1 VQSITRS
8 HAESRSILWPS
19 ITRPLRLGPCPGG
32 PPADW
37 LVCACARHGGRRR
50 RTAAAGPGGHQ
61 PAAGV
66 ARAALPR
73 PATGLRCCTRQ
84 QRRRMCVDS
93 RSGHACPAQM
103 LRADRKCKRGHTFWV
118 TSIASPLAREWTASA
133 TLPSPL
139 VPPSPS
145 DSVRVTSIAP
155 SALHPVRQA
164 SVILH
169 LASALAAAVAASGLA
184 RRRSSLSSSQGYSR
198 I

>member
-103 LRADRKCKRGHTFWV
+103 LRADGEGKLKGTPHMHGGGRTRVRSPGRPVH
-118 TSIASPLAREWTASA
+118 ASYAAS
-133 TLPSPL
+133 
-139 VPPSPS
+139 
-145 DSVRVTSIAP
+145 
-155 SALHPVRQA
+155 HPVGPG
-164 SVILH
+164 H
-169 LASALAAAVAASGLA
+169 
-184 RRRSSLSSSQGYSR
+184 
-198 I
+198 